1 MDQTFLIQSMIIGG
15 ALFLGLILF
24 WFIHVY
30 LRKHVAPRPTVS
42 HLPSQSWE
50 DRRQHQRMA
59 VSWPASME
67 MSDGTVRVT
76 LQNISLGGAFVVCQN
91 PLALKHQF
99 NLGINPPDFD
109 ALYLKAEV
117 VWSNI
122 NVPDDKVVNRG
133 MGVRFIDNP
142 EAELGKLRQIIAA
155 ISNQALK

>member
-1 MDQTFLIQSMIIGG
+1 MDQTFLIQSMVIGG

-30 LRKHVAPRPTVS
+30 LRKHVAPRPTANR
-42 HLPSQSWE
+42 LPPQSWE
-50 DRRQHQRMA
+50 DRRRHQRIA

-67 MSDGTVRVT
+67 TSDGSIRVT

-91 PLALKHQF
+91 PLALKDQL
-99 NLGINPPDFD
+99 NLDIDPPDSE

-133 MGVRFIDNP
+133 MGVRFIGNP
-142 EAELGKLRQIIAA
+142 EAELGKLRQILAA
-155 ISNQALK
+155 ISKQALQ

>member
-30 LRKHVAPRPTVS
+30 LRKHVAPKHTVS
-42 HLPSQSWE
+42 RLPSASWD

-67 MSDGTVRVT
+67 TSDGTIRVT

-91 PLALKHQF
+91 PLPLKHQF
-99 NLGINPPDFD
+99 NLGIDPPDFA
-109 ALYLKAEV
+109 ALHLKAEV

-122 NVPDDKVVNRG
+122 NVPDDRVVNRG
-133 MGVRFIDNP
+133 MGVRFVDNP
-142 EAELGKLRQIIAA
+142 EAESGKLRQIIAA
-155 ISNQALK
+155 IKNQTLR